1 MSFWISLAGFG
12 LVGLWL
18 FVRRAAKRRELGR
31 VVWASPPP
39 DKRQRWLAILWLGLA
54 GLKFADVA
62 RGSAR
67 VQLCLDILLVGCFLF
82 CAVTTFFGPSLV
94 SFHEGGICIGLLCSS
109 WSDVVGWSWRVDPER
124 VALVSL
130 SIGHRGLRGLS
141 VWITSRGRLIYELQ
155 PRRPIRTRVP
165 FDGDLEALLRKY
177 APQAER

>member
-1 MSFWISLAGFG
+1 MNFWISLAGFG

-39 DKRQRWLAILWLGLA
+39 DQRWVAIIWLVLA
-54 GLKFADVA
+54 GLKIADVA
-62 RGSAR
+62 RGSAWG
-67 VQLCLDILLVGCFLF
+67 LDILVVGCYLLA
-82 CAVTTFFGPSLV
+82 AVTTFFGPSLV

-109 WSDVVGWSWRVDPER
+109 WSNVVGWSWRVGP
-124 VALVSL
+124 VQGALVSL
-130 SIGHRGLRGLS
+130 SIGGRDPRGLS
-141 VWITSRGRLIYELQ
+141 VWITSRGRLIYEPR

-177 APQAER
+177 APRAER